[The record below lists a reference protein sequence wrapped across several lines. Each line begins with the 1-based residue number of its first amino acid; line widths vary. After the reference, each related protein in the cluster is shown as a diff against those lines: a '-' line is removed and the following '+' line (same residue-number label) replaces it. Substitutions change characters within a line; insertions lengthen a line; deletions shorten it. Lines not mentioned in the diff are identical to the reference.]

1 MNFQTTSHLIDNIHT
16 QLELLDNCFY
26 NNIDTG
32 LIQHP
37 ELCIFA
43 NNMANIINIIKNN
56 LEHIHTTNNTNTN
69 TYTSDNKNKT
79 DYNIDY
85 KIDYNIDYNINYEQ
99 LQKLAQTQIN

>member
-56 LEHIHTTNNTNTN
+56 LEHIHTN
-69 TYTSDNKNKT
+69 TSDNKNK
-79 DYNIDY
+79 IDY